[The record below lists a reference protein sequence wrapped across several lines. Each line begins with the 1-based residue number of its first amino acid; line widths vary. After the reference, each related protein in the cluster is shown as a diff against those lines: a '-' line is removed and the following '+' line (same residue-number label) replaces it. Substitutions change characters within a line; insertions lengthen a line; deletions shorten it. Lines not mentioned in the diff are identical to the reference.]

1 MINRIIKRCLRTLD
15 EIKINRYEDNK
26 RYCFIKECLNQEL
39 QKNKNRA
46 DAIRKW
52 TPQNKYS
59 KESAEDATTIT

>member
-46 DAIRKW
+46 DAIRK
-52 TPQNKYS
+52 
-59 KESAEDATTIT
+59 